1 MVRFD
6 KKDRQA
12 LGGLGGAI
20 LLVVLVVLI
29 IIGATVA
36 IPFVGQQ
43 TVKEGDYLIY
53 SVSGSQGNTSTM
65 TLVFMEVG
73 ASTMEVAFISSEE
86 GDSMVDSMTCN
97 YEHIGNV
104 LQADILIGSSDPFFI
119 LPVFI
124 GPDDLSEFD
133 SSAWVAISGFTP
145 MLVQKYKGES
155 GGLNYTVMMKMGTN
169 LIVGVDF
176 TDGSDWIKIR
186 LVDSN
191 IMWVKAA

>member
-53 SVSGSQGNTSTM
+53 SVTTSDGDSDTVM
-65 TLVFMEVG
+65 LVFMEVG
-73 ASTMEVAFISSEE
+73 NSTMEVANVQSAINSSSVNS
-86 GDSMVDSMTCN
+86 DTVN
-97 YEHIGNV
+97 YEYNGNKLLV
-104 LQADILIGSSDPFFI
+104 ETFAF
-119 LPVFI
+119 VN
-124 GPDDLSEFD
+124 PDDLTEFD

-155 GGLNYTVMMKMGTN
+155 GGLNYSVMMKMGTN

-191 IMWVKAA
+191 IMWVKAV